1 MFKAKGTSGKRLSTP
16 GGYLRAEEGN
26 LSADPEIVPI
36 VRLIF
41 QLAAEGN
48 GPGKISRRLQKM
60 KIIAPGTLEF
70 ERTGRKTH
78 YDPDSPLPLL
88 QQHGKILKNRDDPG
102 HTVTFKTT
110 SLSVLQAKKQFD
122 NPTAPFLK
130 CPPIM
135 RQSRSFYRLIWKNCG
150 RL

>member
-1 MFKAKGTSGKRLSTP
+1 MFKAKGTSCKRLSTP
-16 GGYLRAEEGN
+16 CGYFRAEEGN

>member
-16 GGYLRAEEGN
+16 CGYFRAEEGN

-78 YDPDSPLPLL
+78 YDPDSHLPLL

>member
-1 MFKAKGTSGKRLSTP
+1 M
-16 GGYLRAEEGN
+16 E
-26 LSADPEIVPI
+26 
-36 VRLIF
+36 
-41 QLAAEGN
+41 
-48 GPGKISRRLQKM
+48 
-60 KIIAPGTLEF
+60 IIAPGTLEF
-70 ERTGRKTH
+70 ERKGRKPH

-110 SLSVLQAKKQFD
+110 SLSVLQTKKQFD

-135 RQSRSFYRLIWKNCG
+135 RQSRPFYRLIWKNC
-150 RL
+150 RQIVNMDSFLKLVKKCIVSDKLFSELLHVFVEKIVVHPP

>member
-1 MFKAKGTSGKRLSTP
+1 M
-16 GGYLRAEEGN
+16 
-26 LSADPEIVPI
+26 I
-36 VRLIF
+36 
-41 QLAAEGN
+41 
-48 GPGKISRRLQKM
+48 
-60 KIIAPGTLEF
+60 
-70 ERTGRKTH
+70 RT
-78 YDPDSPLPLL
+78 SPLPLL

-135 RQSRSFYRLIWKNCG
+135 RQEQVVLQANMEELRQIVNMDSFLKLVKKRIVSDKLFSELLHVFVEKIVV
-150 RL
+150 RPP